1 MITVMSPNEP
11 TNKRLQVY
19 REAMMNLAQMM
30 CAPFWWSVG
39 EPGDRATNI
48 LNNGTTCYVDTGT
61 RKLGVTAN
69 HVYQTYIRALQKHGA
84 PAIECQFGSSTI
96 IRSNVSSRR
105 ATGGIS
111 RRLMY
116 PKSS

>member
-61 RKLGVTAN
+61 RKLGR
-69 HVYQTYIRALQKHGA
+69 Y
-84 PAIECQFGSSTI
+84 CQSRLPDLHSRSSET
-96 IRSNVSSRR
+96 RSS
-105 ATGGIS
+105 GH
-111 RRLMY
+111 
-116 PKSS
+116 